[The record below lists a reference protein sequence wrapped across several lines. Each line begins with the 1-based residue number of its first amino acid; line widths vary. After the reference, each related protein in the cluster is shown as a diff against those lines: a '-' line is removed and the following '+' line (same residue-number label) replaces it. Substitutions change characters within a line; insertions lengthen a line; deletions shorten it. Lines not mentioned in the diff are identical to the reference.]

1 MAHHLKRLKSGS
13 IREFEIKKKQTFI
26 GYRYPIGCHR
36 AEFAGKQGFNFVL
49 VAPHASEA
57 WLCLFDEHSHE
68 TRYSMFRQQDC
79 FTLFVANIEV
89 GQKYGFRLNGN
100 SEFPYC
106 YNVTKL
112 LIDPY
117 SRAVDDLPALATFE
131 QLQPF
136 HWDNPD
142 DNAWLAPKSVITED
156 DFDWQDDKAP
166 RTPWSET
173 IIYELHVKGFSKL
186 NEAVPVALRG
196 TFAGLADPV
205 NLAYLQNL
213 GVTALELLPITLH
226 LNEPHLQRNHK
237 KNYWG
242 YNVLAHFA
250 PDQKLSSIKA
260 VSLELKSVVRAL
272 HRMGIEV
279 ILDVVF
285 NHTAENDI
293 SGPTLCQRG
302 IDNCLYYWHHQ
313 QQYENW
319 TGCGNSLNLSEP
331 RVLQWVMDCLR
342 YWVNEFHIDGFR
354 FDLASVLGRTPQFSS
369 KSAFFTALQQDP
381 VLANC
386 KLIAEPWDVGDG
398 GYQLGSFPA
407 FFAEW
412 NDRFR
417 GDIRRFW
424 LNDSQQLGVLAQR
437 FAGSADTFQHQNR
450 SAYSS
455 INFITAHD
463 GFNLQD
469 LVSYN
474 EKHNW
479 DNGEN
484 NRDGDNHNFSF
495 NHGVEGETDD
505 IDIKQQRIFS
515 KKALLATE
523 LLALGTPMLLAGD
536 EIGHSQQGNNNCY
549 CQDNELT
556 WLNWQD
562 ADTEL
567 QQYVADLIALR
578 KEMATAGIYENWW
591 NSYNAQWFNPQGKP
605 MQTQDWQQGRALT
618 LLLQGKYLLLFNANR
633 GEQIFQL
640 PAGIWQKRFGEGLK
654 IEQSQAIVAHLGV
667 VILMQSLIEK
677 R

>member
-13 IREFEIKKKQTFI
+13 IREFEIEKKQVFI
-26 GYRYPIGCHR
+26 GYDYPIGCHR
-36 AEFAGKQGFNFVL
+36 AEFAGKKGFNFVL
-49 VAPHASEA
+49 VAPHATKA

-79 FTLFVANIEV
+79 FTLFVVDVDV
-89 GQKYGFRLNGN
+89 GQKYGFRLEGDTGL
-100 SEFPYC
+100 PYC

-117 SRAVDDLPALATFE
+117 SRAVEDLPSLFTFD
-131 QLQPF
+131 QLKLF
-136 HWDNPD
+136 HWNNQEN
-142 DNAWLAPKSVITED
+142 NAWLAPKSVITED
-156 DFDWQDDKAP
+156 DFDWQDDQAP
-166 RTPWSET
+166 RTPWSQT

-186 NEAVPVALRG
+186 NNAISVASRG
-196 TFAGLADPV
+196 TFSGLADESS
-205 NLAYLQNL
+205 LAYLRNL
-213 GVTALELLPITLH
+213 GVTAVELLPIMLH
-226 LNEPHLQRNHK
+226 LDEPHLQQKHK
-237 KNYWG
+237 RNYWG

-250 PDQKLSSIKA
+250 PDQRLSSIKA

-302 IDNCLYYWHHQ
+302 IDNYLYYWHHQ

-342 YWVNEFHIDGFR
+342 YWVKEFHIDGFR
-354 FDLASVLGRTPQFSS
+354 FDLAAVLGRTPQFNA
-369 KSAFFTALQQDP
+369 KAAFFTALQQDP

-386 KLIAEPWDVGDG
+386 KLIAEPWDIGSG
-398 GYQLGSFPA
+398 GYQLGSFPD

-424 LNDSQQLGVLAQR
+424 LRDSQQLGVLAQR
-437 FAGSADTFQHQNR
+437 FAGSADTFQHQYR
-450 SAYSS
+450 SPHCS
-455 INFITAHD
+455 INFVTAHD

-479 DNGEN
+479 DNGED

-556 WLNWQD
+556 WLNWQET
-562 ADTEL
+562 DTEL
-567 QQYVADLIALR
+567 QQYVVDLIALR
-578 KEMATAGIYENWW
+578 KEMAITGIYDDWW
-591 NSYNAQWFNPQGKP
+591 NTENAQWFTPRGEP
-605 MQTQDWQQGRALT
+605 MQTQDWQQGRALA

-640 PAGIWQKRFGEGLK
+640 PAGIWQKRFGEGLR